1 MAVSYTHLD
10 VYKRQ
15 AIQRRKELWEVLHPL
30 SDKLSDN
37 ARVSRRGVHGEGRPV
52 SFATDTREK
61 TGEDDRRTREH
72 LARAEA
78 LGPDIH
84 APHASPMQA
93 PCKPHASPMQALT
106 GAVHHANVF
115 GGFGGQVGVCS
126 RPSCLVPRLWGI
138 KNSVF
143 LGCCLLYT
151 SRCV

>member
-1 MAVSYTHLD
+1 
-10 VYKRQ
+10 
-15 AIQRRKELWEVLHPL
+15 VLHPL
-30 SDKLSDN
+30 SDNLSDN

-93 PCKPHASPMQALT
+93 PCKPHASPMQAPCKPHASPMQALT

-143 LGCCLLYT
+143 LGWVA
-151 SRCV
+151 S